1 MCVSLHPARFTD
13 TIVGAFEDASGRRY
27 LAYQNTAANLAAGA
41 ASKAAP
47 SRPPRRGATRRSG
60 NWTIE
65 EAVTPEATS
74 AGSGNAMILPVPDDV
89 DNIEIIDTTSCPNF
103 LKDIRSALTP
113 RSRGPLRRGATLGK
127 GLDSR
132 VRIVEFD
139 LYTIVIAADAK
150 AIGNAL
156 KLKAIP
162 DDRRPAL
169 NQKIIDAYA
178 RWYPGWAISI
188 WCFNTTEAKRAKPAL
203 IAYDPTKQ
211 ADPDVFFVPTL
222 DAHDGNVP
230 DLTAEVDVDHTI
242 VVATSDMAEDSAL
255 PVYYS
260 DSDMAAGIRQL
271 LPTQVM
277 GKIVSGQYRNG
288 DVIFHRK
295 HLKQGLLKGLRAL
308 PPGAPE
314 ADGKVYV

>member
-27 LAYQNTAANLAAGA
+27 LAYQNTAANLAGT
-41 ASKAAP
+41 ASAAAP
-47 SRPPRRGATRRSG
+47 SRPRRRSATNGRSG
-60 NWTIE
+60 NWSIE
-65 EAVTPEATS
+65 EAVTPQAS
-74 AGSGNAMILPVPDDV
+74 GSGNAMILPIPDDV

-113 RSRGPLRRGATLGK
+113 RKRGGVRRGGTLGK

-139 LYTIVIAADAK
+139 VYTIVIAADAR
-150 AIGNAL
+150 AIGKAL
-156 KLKAIP
+156 KSKAIP

-169 NQKIIDAYA
+169 NQKMIDTYA

-188 WCFNTTEAKRAKPAL
+188 WCFNNTDARRAKPAL

-211 ADPDVFFVPTL
+211 EDPDIFFVPTL

-230 DLTAEVDVDHTI
+230 DLAAEVDVDHTI
-242 VVATSDMAEDSAL
+242 FVATRDMAEGYAPS
-255 PVYYS
+255 VYYS

-271 LPTQVM
+271 LPARVM
-277 GKIVSGQYRNG
+277 GKIVSGPYRNG

-295 HLKQGLLKGLRAL
+295 HLKQGLLEGLRAL
-308 PPGAPE
+308 PPGAPA
-314 ADGKVYV
+314 ADTKVYV